1 MPCQCVKHLA
11 CSSSPGVSNMKFRE
25 IKEKY
30 RRKAKLSG
38 SLILLNENDDLS
50 FIDECSTLGL
60 KLLGVE
66 GFLITD
72 TGAFQPDQSASNDIA
87 DTPMPNDDFIKMTK
101 HLIMKNRYH
110 WFEVVYGETNG

>member
-1 MPCQCVKHLA
+1 MPCQRVKHLA

-38 SLILLNENDDLS
+38 SLILLNENDALS

-66 GFLITD
+66 GVFD
-72 TGAFQPDQSASNDIA
+72 
-87 DTPMPNDDFIKMTK
+87 
-101 HLIMKNRYH
+101 NRYWCISARSECKQRH
-110 WFEVVYGETNG
+110 SRHSNAK